1 MMIKGYLLKVLEAA
15 LKRYLWLEY
24 IILPP
29 ECNDSALTNTQQCF
43 QQSLLKKGCCMNYL
57 TCYPGNSMWRSLC
70 SISNARTTRNKVQ
83 FQWVE
88 LSWGQLT
95 SKLSVSASITKLI
108 VFVAATLQRTSTNL
122 ICLGHLGENSWD
134 KTQNPKSTWFLNIF
148 MLAA

>member
-1 MMIKGYLLKVLEAA
+1 M
-15 LKRYLWLEY
+15 EY

-43 QQSLLKKGCCMNYL
+43 KKRVY
-57 TCYPGNSMWRSLC
+57 WRKGVVWISHVIQGTACDVC

-134 KTQNPKSTWFLNIF
+134 KTQNSKSTRFLNILCQLLKIMQF
-148 MLAA
+148 RQVGFDARFEVRFDAVP